1 METSLD
7 SFFNSLNAL
16 NTKMQT
22 DRETRAEL
30 AGLGRFVEAQLLG
43 KAFDRSESEVVQEAK
58 ERFGR
63 VRERLLS
70 TCLSRYRRA
79 GGSIH
84 PTKL

>member
-16 NTKMQT
+16 NNKMQN
-22 DRETRAEL
+22 DRETRVEL
-30 AGLGRFVEAQLLG
+30 AGLGRFVEAHLSG
-43 KAFDRSESEVVQEAK
+43 RAFKGSESEVVQEAK

-70 TCLSRYRRA
+70 TWL
-79 GGSIH
+79 GWIG
-84 PTKL
+84 